1 MNEFTEIILAAA
13 VTGITFACTTK
24 VKALLYNIANRKD
37 DTNVENHNGN

>member
-1 MNEFTEIILAAA
+1 MKENFLSA
-13 VTGITFACTTK
+13 VLIGTVFACTTK